1 MNSILLLAA
10 SLLTSAP
17 WQTFTAK
24 DGDKP
29 WTYTAKD
36 EDIAKGGWVF
46 LQTQLKTTH
55 LWLVHSTAWAKLTQ

>member
-1 MNSILLLAA
+1 MNSMLLLAA

-29 WTYTAKD
+29 WKVAIVIDSTVEEDLIVRCDLDSGMQIHYDITA
-36 EDIAKGGWVF
+36 I
-46 LQTQLKTTH
+46 
-55 LWLVHSTAWAKLTQ
+55 S